1 VLRGLLIALGLVIF
15 LGLPTLVFAQEMTPT
30 RIAETLIARE
40 NAHDVEGAVALFTDD
55 AVVNLEGEV
64 LTGTQQIRVWQQG
77 LATGHFHGE
86 MSTPQTAGDHVIW
99 RGIVELDRFRELG
112 LPRLDG
118 IWDLTLEGG
127 KIKAF
132 TFTWPPESRALLQQA
147 ATPPPG
153 MPRTGNSLSELPG
166 SWLLLLGAAGTAV
179 GILLRGSSRKS
190 TS

>member
-1 VLRGLLIALGLVIF
+1 VLRGLLIALGFVIL
-15 LGLPTLVFAQEMTPT
+15 LGLPTLVFAQPVTPAQ
-30 RIAETLIARE
+30 IAEALIARE

-86 MSTPQTAGDHVIW
+86 MSTPQTVGDQVIW

-112 LPRLDG
+112 LPQLDG
-118 IWDLTLEGG
+118 IWDLTLEGE

-132 TFTWPPESRALLQQA
+132 TFTWPPESRARLQQA
-147 ATPPPG
+147 ANQPPG
-153 MPRTGNSLSELPG
+153 MPRTGNQPFGLPG
-166 SWLLLLGAAGTAV
+166 SWLLLLGTASTAV
-179 GILLRGSSRKS
+179 GILLRGSLRKS
-190 TS
+190 KS